1 MIDRSDILQALRDA
15 KSQGAST
22 EEIGDAIGVP
32 NEANARRRLYHNPLR
47 MVEKKQITR
56 KPMGKRLWRFYAI

>member
-1 MIDRSDILQALRDA
+1 MINRSDILSALRER

-22 EEIGDAIGVP
+22 EEIGDAIGIP
-32 NEANARRRLYHNPLR
+32 NEPNARRRLYHSLCR

-56 KPMGKRLWRFYAI
+56 KPMGKRLWRFYLT